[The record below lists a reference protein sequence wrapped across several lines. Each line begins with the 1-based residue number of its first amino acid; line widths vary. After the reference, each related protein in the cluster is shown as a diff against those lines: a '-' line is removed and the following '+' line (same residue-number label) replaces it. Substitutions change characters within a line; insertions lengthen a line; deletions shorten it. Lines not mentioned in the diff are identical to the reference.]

1 MNSILIIEDDA
12 PCRNSAALILR
23 KEGFN
28 VQTAENGASGIAMLQ
43 KHRPDLILCDIMMPE
58 MDGHSVLELVKRD
71 SNCADI
77 PFIFVTALSDRSN
90 MRNGMSRG
98 ADDYLTKPFSSEELV
113 SAVIGRLHRFELIR
127 QRDKTTALRDEFA
140 LLTQQITEREQEIL
154 ILVGQ
159 GYTSKEIAKRFNIKV
174 NTVQVHR
181 ANLMKKLDVPNAANL
196 ARWAV
201 ITELMTTASVS
212 YTHLTLPTKRIV

>member
-12 PCRNSAALILR
+12 PCRKSAALILR

-28 VQTAENGASGIAMLQ
+28 VQTAENGASGIAMIQ
-43 KHRPDLILCDIMMPE
+43 EHRPDLILCDIMMPE

-77 PFIFVTALSDRSN
+77 PFIFVTALADRSN
-90 MRNGMSRG
+90 MRNGMCRG

-127 QRDKTTALRDEFA
+127 QRDKTTALQEEFA
-140 LLTQQITEREQEIL
+140 VLINQTTEREQEIL

-181 ANLMKKLDVPNAANL
+181 ANLLKKLDAPNAANL

-201 ITELMTTASVS
+201 ITELMTTA
-212 YTHLTLPTKRIV
+212 

>member
-23 KEGFN
+23 KEGFD
-28 VQTAENGASGIAMLQ
+28 VRAAENGAAGIAMI
-43 KHRPDLILCDIMMPE
+43 KENRPDLILCDIMMPG
-58 MDGHSVLELVKRD
+58 MDGHSVLEFLKQD
-71 SNCADI
+71 SSWADI
-77 PFIFVTALSDRSN
+77 PFIFVTALSDRSDL
-90 MRNGMSRG
+90 RSGMSRG
-98 ADDYLTKPFSSEELV
+98 ADDYLTKPFSSEELI
-113 SAVIGRLHRFELIR
+113 SAVVGRLHRFELIH
-127 QRDKTTALRDEFA
+127 QRSKTTVLQEEFA
-140 LLTQQITEREQEIL
+140 HLTQQITEREQEIL

-159 GYTSKEIAKRFNIKV
+159 GYTSKEIARRLDIKL

-201 ITELMTTASVS
+201 ITELMTSD
-212 YTHLTLPTKRIV
+212 

>member
-28 VQTAENGASGIAMLQ
+28 VQTAENGASGIAMIQ
-43 KHRPDLILCDIMMPE
+43 EHRPDLILCDIMMPE

-201 ITELMTTASVS
+201 ITELMTTA
-212 YTHLTLPTKRIV
+212 